1 MTALKATTASNVTKV
16 SRRAIAVAALATG
29 AALALSG
36 CGAGQISQT
45 AGQVPAVN
53 GSAATVGNVA
63 LRDVRILL
71 PQSEEY
77 TNAKGGKSV
86 VAFSAIN
93 EGSSKTD
100 QLVSI
105 TTDLGQVKI
114 TPATP
119 ELIPGQTVVAASPE
133 AAKAAQAG
141 AENASPTTGAAQP
154 TSSPATPT
162 PEHSASP
169 RQEGAGS
176 PDQPADPN
184 AHPILVEITGLTK
197 DIVPGLTY
205 GVIFN
210 FKNAG
215 TVQVQVPVDAGP
227 NTPRHEGATVA
238 EHGGH

>member
-1 MTALKATTASNVTKV
+1 VTALKATTASNVTKV

-119 ELIPGQTVVAASPE
+119 ELVPGQTVVAASPE

-141 AENASPTTGAAQP
+141 ENSTPTSAPAQP
-154 TSSPATPT
+154 TSSAATPT

-169 RQEGAGS
+169 RQEGAGT

-184 AHPILVEITGLTK
+184 AHPILVEVTGLSK

-205 GVIFN
+205 GVTFN